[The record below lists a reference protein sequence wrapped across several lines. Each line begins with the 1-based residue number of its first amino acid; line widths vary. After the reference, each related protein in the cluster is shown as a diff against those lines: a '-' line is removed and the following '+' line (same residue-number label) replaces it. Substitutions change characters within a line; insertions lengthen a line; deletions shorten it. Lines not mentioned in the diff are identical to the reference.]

1 MEISILNEF
10 FDILKETLNN
20 ISIHNQL
27 IFNFASNN

>member
-20 ISIHNQL
+20 ISIQNQL